1 MIKTTIWTGILLF
14 ILGVAAFL
22 MTGSQSFT
30 ALIPSIFGLL
40 ITICGLVARKEN
52 LRKIAMH
59 IAQGLALLGL
69 LGSISGLIK
78 VVIFALGAGIL
89 ERPSAAV
96 AQTIMAVIC
105 LIYLILGLRTFIQAR
120 KTAA

>member
-14 ILGVAAFL
+14 ILGVTAFL
-22 MTGSQSFT
+22 LTGSQSYT

-40 ITICGLVARKEN
+40 IIICALVARNEN

-59 IAQGLALLGL
+59 FAQGLALLGF

-78 VVIFALGAGIL
+78 VVIFTFGAGIL

-105 LIYLILGLRTFIQAR
+105 LIYLILGLRVFIQAR
-120 KTAA
+120 KTPA

>member
-1 MIKTTIWTGILLF
+1 MIKTTIWTGILLL

-22 MTGSQSFT
+22 LTGSQSFT

-40 ITICGLVARKEN
+40 ITICALVARKEN

-59 IAQGLALLGL
+59 IAQGLALLGF

-78 VVIFALGAGIL
+78 VVIFVFGAGIL
-89 ERPSAAV
+89 ERPSAAA